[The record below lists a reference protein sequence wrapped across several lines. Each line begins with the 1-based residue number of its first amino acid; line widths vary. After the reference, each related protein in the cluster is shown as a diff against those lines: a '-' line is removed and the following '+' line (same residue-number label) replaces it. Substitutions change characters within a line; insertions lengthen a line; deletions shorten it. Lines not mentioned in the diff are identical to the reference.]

1 MGDLIFNGGK
11 YGAFFGNQQFTSRNM
26 TFNNC
31 QTAIFMNWN
40 WGWTL
45 TGITVNGPGG
55 NSTGLDMANS
65 PTNQTVGSVVLADS
79 TVQPGRQRCPL
90 CVFNG

>member
-1 MGDLIFNGGK
+1 MQTGTDTQQQGIFMDNGSGGFMGDLIFNGGK

-40 WGWTL
+40 WAWTL
-45 TGITVNGPGG
+45 SGITVNGPGG

-65 PTNQTVGSVVLADS
+65 PNNQT
-79 TVQPGRQRCPL
+79 
-90 CVFNG
+90 